1 MYPPKMKLFMGFV
14 VLIGVTLLV
23 VTGAYV
29 WTHINVI
36 AIVMAISILV
46 ASIFGV
52 KMLRGNGS
60 ISVQLPVLVAS
71 GVILGPAIGAWLGF
85 FFTMDGWEWTGKV
98 KWPSVVFNRA
108 QYAISGWAAGEV
120 FYSLGGSLLHLSFF
134 AVSVPLTLAAIVA
147 FLLNWVLVM
156 AAISLR
162 VHRPIWEVLRAHFK
176 WSTPTFLLMIPVA
189 YGMAA
194 VYQDL
199 GPYGELI
206 FIVPLATLRYVLA
219 LLRHVNNMYK
229 RSIDM
234 ILEGLNMRD
243 SYTYGHSVRVGH
255 YAGML
260 ASYMG
265 LAEDRV
271 DVVHEAGLLHDIGK
285 LGTHDSIL
293 RKAGRLNREE
303 QLTMKEHPVIGSQL
317 LEAVHLAGCSREF
330 VRQHHERWD
339 GRGYPDNLEGTEIAV
354 EARIISVV
362 DAYDAMT
369 TDRPYRRA
377 MPHAMAMAEIEKASG
392 EQFDPAV
399 VEKFIE
405 MCQGR
410 NLAQEEAVAQ
420 RWKHTGTEHAGGQG
434 HGQSG

>member
-1 MYPPKMKLFMGFV
+1 MYPRKLQVYIGCV
-14 VLIGVTLLV
+14 SLVGLILLA
-23 VTGAYV
+23 VTGHRFFTALSFIDFV
-29 WTHINVI
+29 LAV
-36 AIVMAISILV
+36 SILV

-52 KMLRGNGS
+52 KMLRDNGS
-60 ISVQLPVLVAS
+60 ISVQLPVLVAAAI
-71 GVILGPAIGAWLGF
+71 ILGPAAGAWLGF
-85 FFTMDGWEWTGKV
+85 FFTMDGWELTGKV
-98 KWPSVVFNRA
+98 RWPSILFNRA
-108 QYAISGWAAGEV
+108 QFAISGWAAGAV
-120 FYSLGGSLLHLSFF
+120 FYGFGGSLLRLSFF
-134 AVSVPLTLAAIVA
+134 EISIPLTVAAIVA

-156 AAISLR
+156 VAVSLR

-285 LGTHDSIL
+285 LGTPDSIL

>member
-1 MYPPKMKLFMGFV
+1 MLPIGYAMAV
-14 VLIGVTLLV
+14 VYKY
-23 VTGAYV
+23 TGP
-29 WTHINVI
+29 W
-36 AIVMAISILV
+36 
-46 ASIFGV
+46 
-52 KMLRGNGS
+52 
-60 ISVQLPVLVAS
+60 
-71 GVILGPAIGAWLGF
+71 
-85 FFTMDGWEWTGKV
+85 
-98 KWPSVVFNRA
+98 
-108 QYAISGWAAGEV
+108 
-120 FYSLGGSLLHLSFF
+120 
-134 AVSVPLTLAAIVA
+134 
-147 FLLNWVLVM
+147 
-156 AAISLR
+156 
-162 VHRPIWEVLRAHFK
+162 
-176 WSTPTFLLMIPVA
+176 
-189 YGMAA
+189 
-194 VYQDL
+194 
-199 GPYGELI
+199 GEL
-206 FIVPLATLRYVLA
+206 FFLVPLASVRYILA
-219 LLRHVNNMYK
+219 LLRHVNTMYK

-285 LGTHDSIL
+285 LGTPDSIL